1 MRGWWM
7 ATVETLPQA
16 FPQERGGQRSGL
28 TRGVAVAVFSREIM
42 RDLDLGEK
50 GESEKK
56 KGLDGSGSE
65 G

>member
-1 MRGWWM
+1 M
-7 ATVETLPQA
+7 
-16 FPQERGGQRSGL
+16 
-28 TRGVAVAVFSREIM
+28 AVFSREIM